1 MPVPSQEKCRGVNNT
16 QTNTNTMKNAKSI
29 IASFAVVNGNN
40 APFVAK
46 CVSFAQISQNREELA
61 ATLKSEFAQILSVE
75 GVTEAQAAKQ
85 LSAALKEA
93 LTGVVKSPDKRAS
106 EILCALGIRQRA
118 EKTKSESAD
127 DLAEEL
133 APVIEALKALAKEK
147 AADKAVNA
155 LRRAY
160 LSLQGENKAE

>member
-75 GVTEAQAAKQ
+75 GVTEAQAA
-85 LSAALKEA
+85 
-93 LTGVVKSPDKRAS
+93 
-106 EILCALGIRQRA
+106 
-118 EKTKSESAD
+118 
-127 DLAEEL
+127 
-133 APVIEALKALAKEK
+133 
-147 AADKAVNA
+147 
-155 LRRAY
+155 
-160 LSLQGENKAE
+160 

>member
-1 MPVPSQEKCRGVNNT
+1 MQRSQININ
-16 QTNTNTMKNAKSI
+16 TNTNTNMKNIKST
-29 IASFAVVNGNN
+29 IAQLSIVNGVN
-40 APFVAK
+40 APFVSK
-46 CVSFAQISQNREELA
+46 CVEYAQLSSKREVLGE
-61 ATLKSEFAQILSVE
+61 TLKAEFAAILSST
-75 GVTEAQAAKQ
+75 GVKEAVAAKQ
-85 LSAALKEA
+85 LAASLATA
-93 LTGVVKSPDKRAS
+93 LEGVVKSPAKRAS

-118 EKTKSESAD
+118 EKAKDEESD
-127 DLAEEL
+127 ELSKEL

>member
-1 MPVPSQEKCRGVNNT
+1 M
-16 QTNTNTMKNAKSI
+16 
-29 IASFAVVNGNN
+29 
-40 APFVAK
+40 
-46 CVSFAQISQNREELA
+46 
-61 ATLKSEFAQILSVE
+61 
-75 GVTEAQAAKQ
+75 
-85 LSAALKEA
+85 KEA

>member
-1 MPVPSQEKCRGVNNT
+1 MQPTQV
-16 QTNTNTMKNAKSI
+16 QTNTNTNMKNATSI
-29 IASFAVVNGNN
+29 LAQFAIVNGNN
-40 APFVAK
+40 APFLSK
-46 CVSFAQISQNREELA
+46 CVEYAQLSSKREALGD
-61 ATLKSEFAQILSVE
+61 TLKAEFAAILA
-75 GVTEAQAAKQ
+75 TENVKEAVAAKQ
-85 LSAALKEA
+85 LAASLATA
-93 LTGVVKSPDKRAS
+93 LEGVVKSPAKRAS

-118 EKTKSESAD
+118 EKTKDEESD
-127 DLAEEL
+127 ELSKEL

>member
-1 MPVPSQEKCRGVNNT
+1 MQRSQTN
-16 QTNTNTMKNAKSI
+16 TNTNTMKNI
-29 IASFAVVNGNN
+29 IAQFSIVNGTNSS
-40 APFVAK
+40 FVAK
-46 CVSFAQISQNREELA
+46 CV
-61 ATLKSEFAQILSVE
+61 EFAQLSSKREVLGDTLKAEFAAILA
-75 GVTEAQAAKQ
+75 TENVKEAVAAKQ
-85 LSAALKEA
+85 LAASLATA
-93 LTGVVKSPDKRAS
+93 LEGVVKSPAKRAS
-106 EILCALGIRQRA
+106 EILVALGIRQRA

-133 APVIEALKALAKEK
+133 APVIEALKALAKEQ